1 MVLQGY
7 LLHNLPFYSNTVLIT
22 HKGSIVMN
30 KKEISLLAGLVF
42 TVAFSI
48 VTQQLAEAQTIADNT
63 LRLHIIANS
72 DSEYDQSTKL
82 AVRDK
87 ILAMDSLFAASHSF
101 EQAVENTK
109 NSLTLIEG
117 QINSFLADTGADYTA
132 QCSLQEYYFDT
143 TQYTDFALPQG
154 SYTALTVK
162 LGDAQGK
169 NWWCVLYPAL
179 CSSAFGQAAAQNSSD
194 FILTQKPVARF
205 KVVEMFED
213 IKNFFTSQQAP
224 HYTNG

>member
-1 MVLQGY
+1 
-7 LLHNLPFYSNTVLIT
+7 
-22 HKGSIVMN
+22 MN

-42 TVAFSI
+42 AVAFSI
-48 VTQQLAEAQTIADNT
+48 ITQQLAEAYAITHNT

-72 DSEYDQSTKL
+72 DSAIDQSTKL
-82 AVRDK
+82 AVRDR
-87 ILAMDSLFAASHSF
+87 IVDMDGLFAASHSF

-109 NSLTLIEG
+109 NSLPVIEG

-143 TQYTDFALPQG
+143 TQYTDFTLPQG
-154 SYTALTVK
+154 RYTALTVK

-179 CSSAFGQAAAQNSSD
+179 CSSAFGEIAAQNSSD
-194 FILTQKPVARF
+194 FILAQKPVARF
-205 KVVEMFED
+205 RVVEVFED
-213 IKNFFTSQQAP
+213 IRDFFSPRQAP
-224 HYTNG
+224 PYTNG